1 MASIKISN
9 LPDLLAPSVSEN
21 DYFIVNDENQ
31 TTSKLKFTEFVTAL
45 GNQNYVFSGTVRF
58 TGSVTLDIIDDT
70 SSNVYTK
77 TSVNTLIA
85 ESEART
91 LIPVTANATAI
102 SQLKNLLPAPT
113 SGGLFLAGTFG
124 GAASAATQ
132 VVTAINAVAA
142 ESNATKSELST
153 VETIVN
159 TNGSN
164 IGQLQATTSNNIARI
179 SALEGTVNGDGTNP
193 GLEGR
198 IAANEATI
206 AALDDQL
213 NDASTGITT
222 ELTAIDGRVTAIE
235 TSLTVLGA
243 GIKDEVD
250 ANALLAQ
257 QGVDDAA
264 DVAVDVAQH
273 RTDLRTALANISSG
287 LDTFGSAN
295 GAASG
300 NDVIGELVRLINL
313 ELANTI
319 T

>member
-9 LPDLLAPSVSEN
+9 LPDLQSGSVSAN

-45 GNQNYVFSGTVRF
+45 GNQNYVFSGAVRF

-77 TSVNTLIA
+77 SSVNTLIA

-91 LIPVTANATAI
+91 LIPVTENATDI
-102 SQLKNLLPAPT
+102 SQLQNLLPAPS
-113 SGGLFLAGTFG
+113 SGGLFLAGTFS
-124 GAASAATQ
+124 GAAAAATQ

-142 ESNATKSELST
+142 ESDTTKSELST
-153 VETIVN
+153 VEGLVN

-164 IGQLQATTSNNIARI
+164 IGQLQATTSNNIVRI
-179 SALEGTVNGDGTNP
+179 SALEDTVDGDGTNP

-198 IAANEATI
+198 IAANEVAI

-235 TSLTVLGA
+235 TSLTALGA

-250 ANALLAQ
+250 ANTLLAQ

-264 DVAVDVAQH
+264 AVAVDVAQH

-295 GAASG
+295 AAASG